1 MKKYRA
7 KFYVSVQ
14 PTEDNLGI
22 KTGVESAR
30 LPPQITELI
39 SDFMVKIPILI
50 RTGWLTIIDKY
61 PDAENGF
68 DVVLSFDFEKD
79 EDNDWTASCHMDD
92 VDKVDCLILGMT
104 KMIIQEDP
112 IIDELI
118 ERDLEELDL
127 PDQIQHFDPTC

>member
-1 MKKYRA
+1 MKKYSA
-7 KFYVSVQ
+7 KCHVSVQ

-22 KTGVESAR
+22 KTGIESAR

-79 EDNDWTASCHMDD
+79 EDNDWTASCHVDD

-127 PDQIQHFDPTC
+127 PDPIQHFDPTC

>member
-7 KFYVSVQ
+7 KFHVSVQ
-14 PTEDNLGI
+14 SKEDNLGI
-22 KTGVESAR
+22 KTGIESAR

-39 SDFMVKIPILI
+39 SDLMVKIPILI
-50 RTGWLTIIDKY
+50 KTGWFTIIDKY

-79 EDNDWTASCHMDD
+79 EDNDWTASCHVDD
-92 VDKVDCLILGMT
+92 VGKVDCLILGMI

-118 ERDLEELDL
+118 EMGLDELDL
-127 PDQIQHFDPTC
+127 PDSIQHFTPTC